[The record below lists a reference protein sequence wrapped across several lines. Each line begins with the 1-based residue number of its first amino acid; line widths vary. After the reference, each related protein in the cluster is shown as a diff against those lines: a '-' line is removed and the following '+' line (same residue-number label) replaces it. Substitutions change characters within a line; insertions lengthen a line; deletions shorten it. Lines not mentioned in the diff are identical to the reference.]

1 MSSKTIPTKNYGK
14 LFIADRFKETMKESL
29 NILEQ
34 IKNEICSM
42 LTCDGTT

>member
-1 MSSKTIPTKNYGK
+1 
-14 LFIADRFKETMKESL
+14 MKESL

-42 LTCDGTT
+42 LTCDDTT